1 MSTLALKKLEEQLK
15 CAVCLEDYKD
25 PKVLQCFHVFCQNCL
40 GHRRMVVQNQEGG
53 RSLLCPTCRQAT
65 PIPPSG
71 VSGLQSAFHIN
82 HLLEIQESFKKGQDS
97 PSSERKGASNITTQS
112 KKVPLYC
119 PEHANKKL
127 KLYCQTCEKLI
138 CSKCVYRGGQHHSH
152 EYEEISEAFER
163 YKEEVTPSLESIEK
177 QKKRINLALT
187 ELGTRRDEISNQRQ
201 TIEADIHNTIGRL
214 HMILEVRKTEL
225 IGQLHAITQGKMK
238 NLAAQEDHLETL
250 QAQLSSCLLFLE
262 ESFKRGSEGEVL
274 RMKKTVVKQ
283 VKELTAPFKADTLK
297 PKTEAN
303 MATSF
308 SADVIGMCQKFGE
321 VHASELDPSQR
332 HATSKGAETH
342 QLSIKVE
349 DEGIRAIPPAAIK
362 SPEEKIIRTIGE
374 VERPH
379 GVALGKKGE
388 VIVTEFSKHLVS
400 IFSSDGKK
408 LRSFGTYG
416 SDKGQFKSPK
426 GVAVDGEGNILVADS
441 NNKRIQKFTSSG
453 QFLKVTR
460 EVQFSSPDGIA
471 FNSSNNKIYVSD
483 RANHRVQVLN
493 SDLTYS
499 STIGRQG
506 SGNGEFYRP
515 WSISCDSTGKVY
527 VADCWNHRIQVFTA
541 EETFM
546 MKFGKR
552 GVNEGNLKDPF
563 GIAIDTSGLIYVSEI
578 GKHRI
583 SVFTSEGQFISTF
596 GRYGSGPGEFS
607 CPHGLAVNK
616 DGILYVCDWGNNRV
630 QCFK

>member
-1 MSTLALKKLEEQLK
+1 
-15 CAVCLEDYKD
+15 
-25 PKVLQCFHVFCQNCL
+25 
-40 GHRRMVVQNQEGG
+40 MVVQNEEGG

-71 VSGLQSAFHIN
+71 VSSLQSAFHIN
-82 HLLEIQESFKKGQDS
+82 HLLEIQESFKKSEGS
-97 PSSERKGASNITTQS
+97 ASSKREGASNITTPS
-112 KKVPLYC
+112 KKVLLYC
-119 PEHANKKL
+119 PEHNNKEL
-127 KLYCQTCEKLI
+127 ELYCQTCEKLI
-138 CSKCVYRGGQHHSH
+138 CSKCGLRGGKHQSH
-152 EYEEISEAFER
+152 EYEDIEEAFGR
-163 YKEEVTPSLESIEK
+163 YKEEMTPSLESMEK
-177 QKKRINLALT
+177 QRKRINEALT

-201 TIEADIHNTIGRL
+201 TIEADIRSRHFR
-214 HMILEVRKTEL
+214 ETEL
-225 IGQLHAITQGKMK
+225 IGQLHAMTQGKMK

-262 ESFKRGSEGEVL
+262 ESLKRGSEGEVL
-274 RMKKTVVKQ
+274 MMKKTVVKQ

-308 SADVIGMCQKFGE
+308 SADVIGMCQKLGE
-321 VHASELDPSQR
+321 VHASELDPSQC

-349 DEGIRAIPPAAIK
+349 NERIRASPPAAIK
-362 SPEEKIIRTIGE
+362 SPAEKLIQTIGG
-374 VERPH
+374 VVGPY

-388 VIVTEFSKHLVS
+388 VIVTELSRDCVS

-408 LRSFGTYG
+408 LRSFGTRG
-416 SDKGQFKSPK
+416 SDKGQFKSPR

-441 NNKRIQKFTSSG
+441 DNKRIQKFTSTG

-460 EVQFSSPDGIA
+460 DVQFSSPDGIA
-471 FNSSNNKIYVSD
+471 FNSSNNKIYVAD
-483 RANHRVQVLN
+483 YNKHCVQVLN

-506 SGNGEFYRP
+506 SGNREFSYP
-515 WSISCDSTGKVY
+515 WGISCDSTGKVY
-527 VADCWNHRIQVFTA
+527 VTDSGNHRIQVFTA

-546 MKFGKR
+546 AKFGKR
-552 GVNEGNLKDPF
+552 GENEGNLNRPV
-563 GIAIDTSGLIYVSEI
+563 GIAIDTSGLIYVSEN
-578 GKHRI
+578 GNSRI
-583 SVFTSEGQFISTF
+583 SVFTTEVEGQFISTF
-596 GRYGSGPGEFS
+596 GRRGSEPGEFS
-607 CPHGLAVNK
+607 YPRGLAVNK
-616 DGILYVCDWGNNRV
+616 DGILYVCDLDNNRV

>member
-1 MSTLALKKLEEQLK
+1 
-15 CAVCLEDYKD
+15 
-25 PKVLQCFHVFCQNCL
+25 
-40 GHRRMVVQNQEGG
+40 MVVQNEEGG
-53 RSLLCPTCRQAT
+53 RSFLCPTCRQAT

-82 HLLEIQESFKKGQDS
+82 HLLEIQESLKKSQDS
-97 PSSERKGASNITTQS
+97 VSSEREGASNITTPS

-119 PEHANKKL
+119 PEHPNKKL

-152 EYEEISEAFER
+152 DYEEISEAFER
-163 YKEEVTPSLESIEK
+163 YKEEVTPSLESMEK
-177 QKKRINLALT
+177 QRKRINEALT
-187 ELGTRRDEISNQRQ
+187 ELRTRRDEISNQRQ

-214 HMILEVRKTEL
+214 QAILEVRETEL
-225 IGQLHAITQGKMK
+225 IGQLHVMTQGKMK
-238 NLAAQEDHLETL
+238 KLAAQEDHLETL

-262 ESFKRGSEGEVL
+262 ESLKRGSEGEVL
-274 RMKKTVVKQ
+274 MMKKTIVKQ

-321 VHASELDPSQR
+321 VHASVLYPSQC
-332 HATSKGAETH
+332 HATSKGAETY

-349 DEGIRAIPPAAIK
+349 NECIRASPPAAIK
-362 SPEEKIIRTIGE
+362 SPAEKLVQTIGG
-374 VERPH
+374 VGGPY
-379 GVALGKKGE
+379 GVAIGKRSE
-388 VIVTEFSKHLVS
+388 VIITEYSRDCVS

-408 LRSFGTYG
+408 LRSFGTTG
-416 SDKGQFKSPK
+416 SDKGQFKYPK

-441 NNKRIQKFTSSG
+441 VNNRIQKFASSG

-460 EVQFSSPDGIA
+460 VQFSRPYGIA
-471 FNSSNNKIYVSD
+471 FNSSNNKIYVTDSP
-483 RANHRVQVLN
+483 NHHIQVLN

-499 STIGRQG
+499 STIGRWG
-506 SGNGEFYRP
+506 SGNGEFYYP
-515 WSISCDSTGKVY
+515 SGIFCDSTGKVY
-527 VADCWNHRIQVFTA
+527 VADSDNNHIQIFSA
-541 EETFM
+541 EGTFI
-546 MKFGKR
+546 MKFGE
-552 GVNEGNLKDPF
+552 NEGNRNRPA
-563 GIAIDTSGLIYVSEI
+563 GITIDTSGLIYVSEV
-578 GKHRI
+578 GNGRI

-596 GRYGSGPGEFS
+596 GRRGYGPGEFNN
-607 CPHGLAVNK
+607 PRGLAVNK
-616 DGILYVCDWGNNRV
+616 DGILYVCGCSNNRI